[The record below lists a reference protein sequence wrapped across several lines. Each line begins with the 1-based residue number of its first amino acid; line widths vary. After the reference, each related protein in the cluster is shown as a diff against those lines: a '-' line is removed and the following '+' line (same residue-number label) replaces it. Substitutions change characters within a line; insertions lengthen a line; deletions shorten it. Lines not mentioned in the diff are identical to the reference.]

1 MLFGW
6 TEDGLIAD
14 GVESAGLADIRS
26 IGYELEPANRAKNGG
41 LLFHKHK
48 KRIILYIS
56 VCGFKDETN
65 INRSILHPRIG
76 DFTLI
81 PRTVTKWHAI
91 VQFSYRHLISLLL
104 FPKPHDFSLELLDY
118 IELINI
124 LITSQLLY
132 LTLHGLVD
140 NVVLVYLYAELFVH
154 FGYFSILE
162 ANHLPQL

>member
-6 TEDGLIAD
+6 AEDGLIAD
-14 GVESAGLADIRS
+14 GVESAGLADIGS
-26 IGYELEPANRAKNGG
+26 IWYELEPANRAKNGG

-81 PRTVTKWHAI
+81 P
-91 VQFSYRHLISLLL
+91 
-104 FPKPHDFSLELLDY
+104 
-118 IELINI
+118 
-124 LITSQLLY
+124 
-132 LTLHGLVD
+132 
-140 NVVLVYLYAELFVH
+140 
-154 FGYFSILE
+154 
-162 ANHLPQL
+162 